1 MRTYVDASFLVS
13 LYSPDANSL
22 LAVQAMQSH
31 PADLLISSLSELE
44 FFNALELR
52 VFRKEIAS
60 AEAGLSRGKFERAIE
75 NNVFQLL
82 LLPEQSF
89 DRARQLALQT
99 TARLGTRTADILH
112 VAVAL
117 ELKADAFYTFDRQQ
131 RKLAQSVRLKVN

>member
-1 MRTYVDASFLVS
+1 MRTYIDASFLVS

-22 LAVQAMQSH
+22 LAVQITQSH
-31 PADLLISSLSELE
+31 RTNLLISSLSELE

-52 VFRKEIAS
+52 VFRKEISSTA
-60 AEAGLSRGKFERAIE
+60 AGLSRTKFERAIE

-82 LLPEQSF
+82 PLPEQSF
-89 DRARQLALQT
+89 DRARQLSLQT

-112 VAVAL
+112 VAAAL

-131 RKLAQSVRLKVN
+131 RKLAQSVGLKVN